1 VSSLKAKCSSCL
13 LLVLILLAGC
23 NGFRGQP
30 SATGESSEPVT
41 LIVFAAASLTDA
53 FTEIKESFEDANAG
67 VSVVLNFAGSN
78 QLATQINGGAPAD
91 LFASANER
99 QMGVAVEGG
108 RIDSESPQTF
118 VTNRLV
124 VAYPAD
130 NPGRI
135 SQLQDLARPGTLLV
149 LASEQVPVGQYSLE
163 FLKKSVQD
171 SDFSPS
177 FQAEVLGNVVSYEE
191 NVRAVLNKVT
201 LGEADAGIV
210 YTSDLAGLEESEIGR
225 LEIPDTLNSIAVY
238 PIAPLNDSENSE
250 TARAFIDFVLSS
262 VGQEILAR
270 YGFGPPE

>member
-1 VSSLKAKCSSCL
+1 MSSFQTKFSSCL
-13 LLVLILLAGC
+13 LFFLLLLAGC
-23 NGFRGQP
+23 NGFRDQP
-30 SATGESSEPVT
+30 TATGESPEPVT
-41 LIVFAAASLTDA
+41 LIVFAAASLADA

-67 VSVVLNFAGSN
+67 VTVVLNFAGSN

-99 QMGVAVEGG
+99 QMRVAVEGG
-108 RIDSESPQTF
+108 RIDSGSPQTF

-130 NPGRI
+130 NPGGI
-135 SQLQDLARPGTLLV
+135 SQLQELVRPGTLIV

-163 FLKKSVQD
+163 FLEKSVQD

-210 YTSDLAGLEESEIGR
+210 YTSDLAGLDESEIGR
-225 LEIPDTLNSIAVY
+225 LEIPDALNSIAFY

-262 VGQEILAR
+262 SGQEILAR
-270 YGFGPPE
+270 YGFGPP